1 MVEKDIHYA
10 TFSSHA
16 LNTLIML
23 RTEAT
28 EIAKGIY
35 STSLRKEG
43 YYDYLFESF
52 TRYTSRRA
60 EGIDTCFIG
69 VDGYLNKEERQ
80 VH

>member
-28 EIAKGIY
+28 EIAKVFIPPVY
-35 STSLRKEG
+35 ANKAITITSLSHSQGTHQGVQKV
-43 YYDYLFESF
+43 LILASLVLM
-52 TRYTSRRA
+52 
-60 EGIDTCFIG
+60 GI
-69 VDGYLNKEERQ
+69 
-80 VH
+80 